1 MTSPQPD
8 AARRETW
15 IFLGSCLLLIVVVV
29 IGLAR
34 EQRWGQPFTV
44 FRLISRDATG
54 LRAGQE
60 VRISGIPVG
69 SLQTLQLQRD
79 ARVAVQV
86 QVAQNFAGLIGPA
99 SVARQRQE
107 GFVGDHYL
115 EISPDPQPS
124 GQGHSRTL
132 RYEQPLA
139 LEPLLQ
145 QLAQTQTEL
154 QATLRNTTHL
164 TAHDIPHT
172 LREARRSLDGVNS
185 LATTLQREAASSGP
199 GLRDTLRQLS
209 RTGSSAEQASN
220 QAQQLLRSSQPAL
233 LDTLDD
239 IQSLTRTSQR
249 LLRSL
254 MGLAGS
260 DDPPSK
266 PAQP

>member
-8 AARRETW
+8 DARREPW
-15 IFLGSCLLLIVVVV
+15 IFLGSCLLLSVVVV

-86 QVAQNFAGLIGPA
+86 RVAQRYAGLIGPH

-124 GQGHSRTL
+124 GHGHSRTL

-139 LEPLLQ
+139 LGPLLQ
-145 QLAQTQTEL
+145 QLVQTQTEL
-154 QATLRNTTHL
+154 QA
-164 TAHDIPHT
+164 T

-185 LATTLQREAASSGP
+185 LSTTLQREAASSGP

-209 RTGSSAEQASN
+209 RTGNSAEQAST

-233 LDTLDD
+233 LDTLGD

-254 MGLAGS
+254 MGLSGS

-266 PAQP
+266 PAQPSGVTSQR